1 MKTEDLIRLLAED
14 TPVRRRL
21 GQSLALALAVGIVAS
36 AVLLLATVGLRSNL
50 DQVIGTVRVV
60 FKISLTLALAATAVG
75 LVARI
80 GRPGASTRGFAL
92 GLAGLVLLVGLAV
105 ASELFVLPSQAWA
118 AELIGHHAAFC
129 LRFIP
134 TLSLV
139 PFIALMAALRTSAP
153 EDPGRAGAAVGL
165 ASGAI
170 GAALYAWHCPDDSP
184 LFVATWYTLAIAMVT
199 AAGYALGRRFLRW

>member
-1 MKTEDLIRLLAED
+1 MKTDELIRLLAED
-14 TPVRRRL
+14 APVRMRL
-21 GQSLALALAVGIVAS
+21 GRTLALALAAGILVS

-50 DQVIGTVRVV
+50 DQVIGTVRVA
-60 FKISLTLALAATAVG
+60 FKIGLTLALAATAFG
-75 LVARI
+75 LVSRI
-80 GRPGASTRGFAL
+80 GRPGASLRGFAL
-92 GLAGLVLLVGLAV
+92 GLGGLVLLVGLAV

-129 LRFIP
+129 LFFIP

-139 PFIALMAALRTSAP
+139 PFIALMAALRSGAP
-153 EDPGRAGAAVGL
+153 EHPGRAGAAVGL

-184 LFVATWYTLAIAMVT
+184 LFVATWYTLAIAFVT
-199 AAGYALGRRFLRW
+199 AAGHATGRRFLRW